1 MARVKGRWSLMFV
14 ASNGDFLCVSSYCNL
29 ASEPVG
35 FLSDK
40 RELISIYHASL
51 HPWCVTWNLPAK
63 PNWQLFFQLFSTCGD
78 PNGSPQE
85 KRGAIH
91 NLAFFIVEFVS
102 ARLKKTRPVSYTPLA
117 KHLQKKLTQHYHLT
131 TNQRRWEGEKKGFA
145 DSEESTFRMA
155 KGGQR
160 GKQLWKAITS
170 TTEKQTPTLR
180 WIYNTWTFVCMLFF
194 ARFFFQRF

>member
-1 MARVKGRWSLMFV
+1 MVIFSVYRP
-14 ASNGDFLCVSSYCNL
+14 CNL

-63 PNWQLFFQLFSTCGD
+63 PNWQLFQLFSTCGHL
-78 PNGSPQE
+78 NRSPQE
-85 KRGAIH
+85 KGCNPQPGAFYCRIC
-91 NLAFFIVEFVS
+91 IS
-102 ARLKKTRPVSYTPLA
+102 TTRKTRPVSYTLW
-117 KHLQKKLTQHYHLT
+117 LNTSKKIDPALHLT

-180 WIYNTWTFVCMLFF
+180 WIYI
-194 ARFFFQRF
+194 

>member
-1 MARVKGRWSLMFV
+1 MVIFSVYRP
-14 ASNGDFLCVSSYCNL
+14 CNL

-63 PNWQLFFQLFSTCGD
+63 PNWQLFQLFSTCGH
-78 PNGSPQE
+78 PNRSPQE
-85 KRGAIH
+85 KGCNPQPGAFYGRIC
-91 NLAFFIVEFVS
+91 IS
-102 ARLKKTRPVSYTPLA
+102 TTRKTRPVSYTLW
-117 KHLQKKLTQHYHLT
+117 LNTSKKIDPALHLT
-131 TNQRRWEGEKKGFA
+131 TNQRRWEEEKKGFA

-170 TTEKQTPTLR
+170 TTEKQTPTLSY
-180 WIYNTWTFVCMLFF
+180 IKMNI
-194 ARFFFQRF
+194 